1 MLIELIDKYYQ
12 KKREEKDQHSFY
24 VTDAGRCPRAIFFSM
39 KGFPRKEKEPKLL
52 RILDRGE
59 MIHQG
64 LMRSLFES
72 PDIRVVAAEISIPPN
87 SIVKGRADA
96 IVSVENKL
104 YVVEIKSIAS
114 PKYSNPEIPKKAHRY
129 QIQLYLHFFEIE
141 KGILIYENKNTQ
153 ELMEF
158 EEKYDKKLC
167 EKILEDFKTLKYHIE
182 NDILPPKPKDL
193 EPWQCEYCDFKEVCQ
208 KIENEKKIF

>member
-96 IVSVENKL
+96 IVSVENNSMWWK
-104 YVVEIKSIAS
+104 
-114 PKYSNPEIPKKAHRY
+114 
-129 QIQLYLHFFEIE
+129 
-141 KGILIYENKNTQ
+141 
-153 ELMEF
+153 
-158 EEKYDKKLC
+158 
-167 EKILEDFKTLKYHIE
+167 
-182 NDILPPKPKDL
+182 
-193 EPWQCEYCDFKEVCQ
+193 
-208 KIENEKKIF
+208 